1 MIYALTKPISR
12 HIVAR
17 MDKII
22 PISDLQ
28 TKAKQYVE
36 QVKETDQPVVITQR
50 GRAAAVLV
58 SVEAYE
64 GFIATR
70 DEMSYADW
78 KTRLRRARKESR
90 EAKYVSL
97 DTYVARRAR
106 R

>member
-1 MIYALTKPISR
+1 
-12 HIVAR
+12 

-58 SVEAYE
+58 SYETYE
-64 GFIATR
+64 GFLATR
-70 DEMSYADW
+70 DEMTYPDCER
-78 KTRLRRARKESR
+78 RLRRAEKESKQAR
-90 EAKYVSL
+90 GTSL
-97 DTYVARRAR
+97 DAYLKRRAR

>member
-1 MIYALTKPISR
+1 
-12 HIVAR
+12 

-36 QVKETDQPVVITQR
+36 QVKETDQAVVITQR

-58 SVEAYE
+58 SVEMYE
-64 GFIATR
+64 GLVATR
-70 DEMSYADW
+70 DEMTYPDW
-78 KTRLRRARKESR
+78 EARLARARKEATR
-90 EAKYVSL
+90 GKRVALDAYVK
-97 DTYVARRAR
+97 RRAR

>member
-1 MIYALTKPISR
+1 
-12 HIVAR
+12 

-28 TKAKQYVE
+28 TKAKKYVE
-36 QVKETDQPVVITQR
+36 QVQDTDQAVVITRR

-58 SVEAYE
+58 SVDMYE
-64 GFIATR
+64 GMVATR
-70 DEMSYADW
+70 DEMTYPDW
-78 KTRLRRARKESR
+78 KTRLRTARR
-90 EAKYVSL
+90 EAKEGKAVSL

>member
-1 MIYALTKPISR
+1 
-12 HIVAR
+12 

-36 QVKETDQPVVITQR
+36 QVKETDQAVVITQR

-58 SVEAYE
+58 SVDAYE

-70 DEMSYADW
+70 DEMSYSDW
-78 KTRLRRARKESR
+78 KTRLRRAGRESR
-90 EAKYVSL
+90 AGKHVSL
-97 DTYVARRAR
+97 EAYVARRAR

>member
-1 MIYALTKPISR
+1 
-12 HIVAR
+12 

-36 QVKETDQPVVITQR
+36 QVQETEQPVVITRR

-58 SVEAYE
+58 SYESYE
-64 GFIATR
+64 GFLATR
-70 DEMSYADW
+70 DEMTYPDW
-78 KTRLRRARKESR
+78 EQRLRRAKRES
-90 EAKYVSL
+90 KQGKGVSL
-97 DTYVARRAR
+97 ETYLKRRAR

>member
-1 MIYALTKPISR
+1 
-12 HIVAR
+12 

-28 TKAKQYVE
+28 TQAKKYVE

-58 SVEAYE
+58 SYEAYE
-64 GFIATR
+64 ELLATR
-70 DEMSYADW
+70 DEMSYPDW
-78 KTRLRRARKESR
+78 DRRLRQAQRDSKQG
-90 EAKYVSL
+90 KGVSL
-97 DTYVARRAR
+97 DGYLKRRAR